1 VTEHQTNLKQLSKTP
16 PELWLEHFVMANSK
30 LDTIELTGTQIF
42 KYFTNWKLDN
52 GFEEYQMNVNSL
64 GIKISNMRIDG
75 IGKPEKRRDGNYR
88 TFNIKKLKNHF
99 NILPDDAILSN
110 LKK

>member
-1 VTEHQTNLKQLSKTP
+1 
-16 PELWLEHFVMANSK
+16 MANNK

-42 KYFTNWKLDN
+42 KYFTNWKLGN
-52 GFEEYQMNVNSL
+52 GFEEYQMNANSL

-88 TFNIKKLKNHF
+88 TLNIKKLKNHF